1 MPFFP
6 LTFTQFDIIWYLLY
20 IILCTRSNSTGR
32 RRKKKGEGEGWAWR
46 GERGG
51 EEEKKEGG
59 RWGWGGVGGKV
70 VKISALSGLL
80 IMWVCG
86 GSNKHLAKEYKDGGY
101 ILCLEG

>member
-1 MPFFP
+1 MTLFDTYYISFFAP
-6 LTFTQFDIIWYLLY
+6 DPIVQEEE
-20 IILCTRSNSTGR
+20 GK
-32 RRKKKGEGEGWAWR
+32 KKKGEGGAWR

>member
-32 RRKKKGEGEGWAWR
+32 RRKKKKGEGGAWR

>member
-1 MPFFP
+1 MTLFDTYYISFFAP
-6 LTFTQFDIIWYLLY
+6 DPIVQEEE
-20 IILCTRSNSTGR
+20 G
-32 RRKKKGEGEGWAWR
+32 KKKGEGEGWAWR